1 MRRNIAKRTWG
12 VLGKQ
17 QTFYSPG
24 QFIENKPKVPLN
36 NTPVDAWDYKKSKYY
51 RIDLVPIE
59 VQQGGTVI
67 GQDTTP
73 VVSPTPS
80 ITPTATP
87 GLCKSYTFTNTGSGP
102 SFVYDY
108 TDCFGVVR
116 RVSLPI
122 AAPPQTICAIA
133 GSLVYVGGTGTVT
146 DNGICN
152 ITPTPSPTPSS
163 TPLPATWDTYNVQ
176 WNNANTNWNNA

>member
-59 VQQGGTVI
+59 VQQGGV
-67 GQDTTP
+67 P
-73 VVSPTPS
+73 EPTS
-80 ITPTATP
+80 TANY
-87 GLCKSYTFTNTGSGP
+87 CIEYTIANTGFGSTTFIWTNCDGTSGTTTL
-102 SFVYDY
+102 SFGAS
-108 TDCFGVVR
+108 T
-116 RVSLPI
+116 
-122 AAPPQTICAIA
+122 TICAIN
-133 GSLVYVGGTGTVT
+133 GSVSFNVNGTITPGGSCT
-146 DNGICN
+146 
-152 ITPTPSPTPSS
+152 ITPTPSPTPSP